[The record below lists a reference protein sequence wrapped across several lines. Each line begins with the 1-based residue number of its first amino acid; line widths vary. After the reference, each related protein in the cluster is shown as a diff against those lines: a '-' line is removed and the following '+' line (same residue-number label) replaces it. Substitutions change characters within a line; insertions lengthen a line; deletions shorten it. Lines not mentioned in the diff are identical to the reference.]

1 VQEQRSRL
9 PELRNVLLNNTKLRV
24 LDIRTQSNFSRGM
37 RGPGDHTK
45 FRSMNLP
52 LQPSDRF
59 PPLHELRFSGSATYE
74 FELSHAKLWSQC
86 MDWSQLR
93 TLDLGISCPQHFF
106 EEIGSQL
113 IGLRSLT
120 MGIGTG
126 PRNYVVWKFG
136 PMTCDTLQPASQ
148 FIASLSGLQELHITD
163 LDAAAEKIVPTI
175 VQTQT
180 SLQVLS
186 YHTSMH
192 RRLEP
197 KMLPCTWTT
206 AQLDELQQRAPNL
219 SRLSIDLPLEDG
231 KWVSIVGRVI

>member
-1 VQEQRSRL
+1 MQEQQSRL

-74 FELSHAKLWSQC
+74 FE
-86 MDWSQLR
+86 
-93 TLDLGISCPQHFF
+93 
-106 EEIGSQL
+106 
-113 IGLRSLT
+113 
-120 MGIGTG
+120 
-126 PRNYVVWKFG
+126 

-206 AQLDELQQRAPNL
+206 AQLDELQQRAPNI
-219 SRLSIDLPLEDG
+219 SGLSIDLPLEDG